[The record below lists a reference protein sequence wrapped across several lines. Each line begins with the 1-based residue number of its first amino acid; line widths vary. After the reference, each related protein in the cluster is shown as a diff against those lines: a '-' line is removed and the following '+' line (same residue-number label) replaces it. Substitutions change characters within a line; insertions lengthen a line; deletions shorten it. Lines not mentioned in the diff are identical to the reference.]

1 MIVHINPRKSEV
13 QDLNDSTQVSFVPME
28 DVNENQLTF
37 NAPKSKSLGE
47 VYQGYT
53 YFREGDVILAKVTP
67 CFENGKAGIAKGLKN
82 GIGFGSSEFY
92 VLRSNDTVLPEWIYI
107 NVVTQSFRTNGVA
120 NFTGTS
126 GLRRVPKSFIES
138 YRIPVPSLDEQRHH
152 IDKVM
157 AEIVVIDGNKKLIEV
172 YTQKIQDRI
181 SKVWGE
187 GNDSNPSIDKM
198 LAEVESGVNV
208 YPKKWYEFFN
218 FLKSKLPPDT
228 EISLPFILG
237 GSGENDYN
245 KNQRFK
251 EHLRVAEENG
261 VIDEIKQYISSFS
274 EDDWERSEGNLDP
287 NTPSSND
294 MIVEDVRKT

>member
-1 MIVHINPRKSEV
+1 MTKSITKKNIV
-13 QDLNDSTQVSFVPME
+13 
-28 DVNENQLTF
+28 
-37 NAPKSKSLGE
+37 A
-47 VYQGYT
+47 
-53 YFREGDVILAKVTP
+53 
-67 CFENGKAGIAKGLKN
+67 
-82 GIGFGSSEFY
+82 
-92 VLRSNDTVLPEWIYI
+92 
-107 NVVTQSFRTNGVA
+107 
-120 NFTGTS
+120 
-126 GLRRVPKSFIES
+126 
-138 YRIPVPSLDEQRHH
+138 
-152 IDKVM
+152 
-157 AEIVVIDGNKKLIEV
+157 GNKKLIEI
-172 YTQKIQDRI
+172 YTRKIQDRI

-187 GNDSNPSIDKM
+187 GNDSNPYIDKM